1 MALNINQNGNVN
13 SRQVS
18 TKSQTSAQNTQ
29 QTQAGQPTV
38 SRTTTG
44 AVLQDSVSLTQ
55 QAQDLSKMQSSLSS
69 TSSFN
74 QDRVGALKKAI
85 SEGKYSVDPEKLAQ
99 NMLSFEDELKSILG

>member
-18 TKSQTSAQNTQ
+18 TKSQAPASNTRQAQMG
-29 QTQAGQPTV
+29 QAAAPRATAA
-38 SRTTTG
+38 T
-44 AVLQDSVSLTQ
+44 AMQDSVSLTQ
-55 QAQDLSKMQSSLSS
+55 QAQDLGKMQNTLSS

-74 QDRVGALKKAI
+74 QDRVNSLKKAI

-99 NMLSFEDELKSILG
+99 NMLSFEDELKSIMG